1 MYSKFAEDE
10 DKEMTEHWNKDPEGI
25 IIFVRPE
32 ANFQL
37 CTSGESGD

>member
-10 DKEMTEHWNKDPEGI
+10 DNKMTKHWTKDADSI

-32 ANFQL
+32 ANFMY
-37 CTSGESGD
+37 